1 MIKMSFTI
9 RPGQGEASDF
19 DLGDIVCE
27 GESGTVGSAGHVPD
41 QGMMIYL
48 SVALLLDSLHPLLTG
63 ERKTVSFVGT
73 DSSFRLDFRRERRGV
88 VAVAAS
94 GTTVGKCPPE
104 ELADAVLRALREL
117 DEQSL
122 SALPA
127 GSGARSDLFA
137 SAERFR
143 AGGPRL

>member
-1 MIKMSFTI
+1 MIKMSFTV
-9 RPGQGEASDF
+9 RPEQGEPSDF

-27 GESGTVGSAGHVPD
+27 GESGTLGSAGHVPD

-48 SVALLLDSLHPLLTG
+48 SVALLLDSLRPLLAG

-88 VAVAAS
+88 VAVAVN
-94 GTTVGKCPPE
+94 GTAVGKCTPE
-104 ELADAVLRALREL
+104 ELADAVLRALHEL

-127 GSGARSDLFA
+127 ESGARSDLFA

-143 AGGPRL
+143 AGRPRL